1 MRVVSLVPSWTET
14 LIECGADVV
23 GRTRFCIHPTDRV
36 SAIPV
41 VGGTKQVRW
50 SEIERL
56 QPDLLVLDREENTLE
71 IAERSPFPIFS
82 TRVLSVRDAAVECER
97 LAERVESERLREL
110 AARWMSVAAAEPRK
124 RDVSQLPGVLDWI
137 RKPTGSIEKLIYLIW
152 KDPWMAVSAETFIG
166 SVIRTL
172 GFGWALP
179 SLEGGRYPTVRLEDF
194 DPATTLLMLS
204 SEPYRFERRVEE
216 MRASPF
222 ASALVDGELYSWFGL
237 RSLRFLETE
246 LGCGEK
252 L

>member
-1 MRVVSLVPSWTET
+1 MRLVSLVPSWTET

-23 GRTRFCIHPTDRV
+23 GRTRFCIHPKDRISV
-36 SAIPV
+36 IPV

-50 SEIERL
+50 SAIERL

-71 IAERSPFPIFS
+71 IAERSPFPTMS

-110 AARWMSVAAAEPRK
+110 AKRWMAVSAAEPRK
-124 RDVSQLPGVLDWI
+124 REVSQLPGVLEWI
-137 RKPTGSIEKLIYLIW
+137 RKPSGSIQKLIYLIW

-166 SVIRTL
+166 SVLQTL
-172 GFGWALP
+172 GFAWALP
-179 SLEGGRYPTVRLEDF
+179 SFGSGRYPTVRLQDF
-194 DPATTLLMLS
+194 DPSTTLLLLS

-222 ASALVDGELYSWFGL
+222 ASALVDGERYSWFGMRAL
-237 RSLRFLETE
+237 GFLESE
-246 LGCGEK
+246 LGER
-252 L
+252 